1 MITSYLELAVASLLT
16 TFAKRPVDPMQT
28 IFTRRAV
35 FERLEPK
42 FTITAQD
49 LGESGAIFPIEYTR
63 DGEGRFPHLTWER
76 SELPVKTKQLL
87 MIIEDPD
94 VSSSTPAVHGLF
106 LNISADATALP
117 PSCIQ
122 APHPFTPG
130 RTLRGPV
137 YIPPAPLLNTGAH
150 NYVYQLVAL
159 SEPIELKEG
168 KAASREDVEA
178 AIAGKVAG
186 YGIWVG
192 RCSRTWKGG
201 VVLNQDLSN

>member
-1 MITSYLELAVASLLT
+1 MITSYLELAVGSVLT
-16 TFAKRPVDPMQT
+16 TFVKRPADPMQT
-28 IFTRRAV
+28 IFTRRAI

-42 FTITAQD
+42 FAITSQD
-49 LGESGAIFPIEYTR
+49 LGESGATFPIDYIH

-94 VSSSTPAVHGLF
+94 APLSTPVVHGLF
-106 LNISADATALP
+106 LEISADTTSLS
-117 PSCIQ
+117 PSCIR

-130 RTLRGPV
+130 KTFRGPV
-137 YIPPAPLLNTGAH
+137 YNPPAPLLNTGVH
-150 NYVYQLVAL
+150 NYVFQLIAL
-159 SEPIELKEG
+159 SEPIELKDG
-168 KAASREDVEA
+168 KVASREDVEV

-201 VVLNQDLSN
+201 VILNQDL